1 MEFSAGGSTSVTDY
15 TYNDKNEVFWSQ
27 TKLAAGVLG
36 MASTWYSGTKVIEV
50 DVCLNDQ
57 YDWAIGAVAGKH
69 DVESVVLH
77 EIGHSLMLRDQYG
90 GADASKVMYGYNMS
104 GTTKRQLSIY
114 DVAAARWIYGIRE
127 FEPPVTTVSG
137 VPAGWSTT
145 NVTVTLSAV
154 DTGGS
159 GVMFTRYRR
168 VGAANWTTYGGPFQ
182 VTAEGTLGYEYYSMD
197 YAGNVE
203 ATKQFTV
210 RIDKTAPVTS
220 ALVSPVYE
228 DEARINLQVAETGS
242 GVAEVWYSLDG
253 APYQLAS
260 APEYLVVE
268 GDLGPHALSF
278 YSKDVAGNTETPAPP
293 VGFEVAETLPPVST
307 VDLEHN
313 AGGVTFDRWVEGYSG
328 AYSGGGYVYSRWEGV
343 ALQARFKGTK
353 VRWMGP
359 KQPSYGKANVYIDG
373 SFAGTV
379 DQYSASG
386 TLESLIFE
394 SATLTDTEHTLEI
407 RLTGAKNP
415 ASTGYVVV
423 LDYFEVE
430 GPSPETPY
438 TRTDERAGSFT
449 GSWVYGANPTYFAS
463 GYTYS
468 RWANATYRYT
478 FTGTR
483 IAWVGP
489 KTGDYGRADIYID
502 GPSGRAVSTT
512 VSQYGSMGWRT
523 QVWESPVLPRATYT
537 ITVRI
542 RGDKVAASSGNI
554 IVLDAWDV
562 RP

>member
-1 MEFSAGGSTSVTDY
+1 VGAGGTILRSTNSGATWTADTSGTTAELRGVTY
-15 TYNDKNEVFWSQ
+15 
-27 TKLAAGVLG
+27 AAGAWWAVGANGTVLKKT
-36 MASTWYSGTKVIEV
+36 ASTWSAVIAGDVTGPTMTSLTSSTHGTESAWYASSTATLNWAATDSSG
-50 DVCLNDQ
+50 
-57 YDWAIGAVAGKH
+57 VAGY
-69 DVESVVLH
+69 SY
-77 EIGHSLMLRDQYG
+77 LRDTS
-90 GADASKVMYGYNMS
+90 ASTVPP
-104 GTTKRQLSIY
+104 TTNLGS
-114 DVAAARWIYGIRE
+114 A
-127 FEPPVTTVSG
+127 VTTTYAGLTSG
-137 VPAGWSTT
+137 IHYFHVR
-145 NVTVTLSAV
+145 AV
-154 DTGGS
+154 DTPGNWGGT
-159 GVMFTRYRR
+159 MHRAIR
-168 VGAANWTTYGGPFQ
+168 VDVTNPAVAPTNPIQSTY
-182 VTAEGTLGYEYYSMD
+182 ADSASITLQ
-197 YAGNVE
+197 
-203 ATKQFTV
+203 AT
-210 RIDKTAPVTS
+210 DS
-220 ALVSPVYE
+220 H
-228 DEARINLQVAETGS
+228 S
-242 GVAEVWYSLDG
+242 GVARIEWKINGGGVQQQTGSTKTLTFTPGTYTL
-253 APYQLAS
+253 
-260 APEYLVVE
+260 EYRAV
-268 GDLGPHALSF
+268 
-278 YSKDVAGNTETPAPP
+278 DVAGNAPAAFTSASFT
-293 VGFEVAETLPPVST
+293 VTGDPVST